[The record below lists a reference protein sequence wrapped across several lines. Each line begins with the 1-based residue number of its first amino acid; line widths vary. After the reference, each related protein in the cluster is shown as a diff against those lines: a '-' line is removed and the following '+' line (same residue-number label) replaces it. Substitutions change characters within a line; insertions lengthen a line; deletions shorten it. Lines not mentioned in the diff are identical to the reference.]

1 MCLGSV
7 FITWLLGIL
16 GAILELDPCSFIL
29 RDVFDHPPNHAFI
42 FIIKC
47 LLLCYASHIGWFGLF
62 SVMVTGLIQL
72 HYVFSIMSKCV
83 GFVIEVSQ
91 KQTLSK
97 NKKKSVQDSYNTH
110 TRQVR
115 VIREVLYIM
124 RLARLGL
131 ALADELLYI
140 VVPFLFLFGEIIFI
154 SCSYATIKMYDF
166 IPMPFFLTV
175 PSLAIVVL
183 IFVQILFPYASSVY
197 ENSSKALC
205 LLKSLKVIAT
215 DKLWIRTIRA
225 TRPPRFNVGSMF
237 YAKRSSKS
245 TCFSCWISDTINA
258 IIVF

>member
-1 MCLGSV
+1 MCLGSA
-7 FITWLLGIL
+7 FIPWVLGIL
-16 GAILELDPCSFIL
+16 VTLLELDPCSFIL

-62 SVMVTGLIQL
+62 SAMVIGLIQL
-72 HYVFSIMSKCV
+72 HYGFSLMSKCL
-83 GFVIEVSQ
+83 GLAIELSQ
-91 KQTLSK
+91 KQILSK
-97 NKKKSVQDSYNTH
+97 NMKKSMKDSYNTH
-110 TRQVR
+110 ARQVR

-140 VVPFLFLFGEIIFI
+140 IAPFLFLFGEIIFI
-154 SCSYATIKMYDF
+154 SCSYATIKMYNF

-183 IFVQILFPYASSVY
+183 IFVQILFPYASSVF
-197 ENSSKALC
+197 ENSSKSLC

-215 DKLWIRTIRA
+215 DKLWQRTIRA
-225 TRPPRFNVGSMF
+225 TRPPRFNVGAMF
-237 YAKRSSKS
+237 YAKRSTKS